1 MKTKKDILFRP
12 QLQED
17 PNLGGDQQ
25 NKANETFN
33 LIQIG
38 GLELFVFG
46 DLIRPDRLWVFV
58 SHGIAES
65 VNDCMDYARS
75 LAARGLLV
83 IGIEHRNHGRRFISD
98 TNRDIYAE
106 GGPTEIIGIVQGTA
120 QDISMSIDLLEA
132 HFGFRSRAI
141 GVTGHSLAGR
151 TALTAFL
158 LDARIDV
165 CASLIA
171 TGDFR
176 QLLQCKYRQ
185 KGLGDREIAT
195 RLNEGFLRLVDK
207 FDPMSNL
214 SKLNNRPLLLTA
226 GETDRVVP
234 LACIELFY
242 KKVKAIYPGG
252 HRLEL
257 KKYPGVAHKVTSGM
271 RAYAAAW
278 LEKWLLN
285 G

>member
-1 MKTKKDILFRP
+1 
-12 QLQED
+12 LQEGH
-17 PNLGGDQQ
+17 NLGRDHQ
-25 NKANETFN
+25 NKANESFN

-46 DLIRPDRLWVFV
+46 DLIQPDRPWVFV
-58 SHGIAES
+58 SHGIAEC
-65 VNDCMDYARS
+65 VYDCIDYARS
-75 LAARGLLV
+75 LVARGLLV
-83 IGIEHRNHGRRFISD
+83 IGIEHRNHGRRFLSD
-98 TNRDIYAE
+98 TNLDIYAE
-106 GGPTEIIGIVQGTA
+106 CGPTEIIGIVHGTA
-120 QDISMSIDLLEA
+120 QDISMAIDLLEV
-132 HFGFRSRAI
+132 HFGFCPRAI

-185 KGLGDREIAT
+185 KGLDEREIT
-195 RLNEGFLRLVDK
+195 SRLNEGFLRLIDK
-207 FDPMSNL
+207 FDPVSNL
-214 SKLNNRPLLLTA
+214 SNLNDRPLLLTT
-226 GETDRVVP
+226 GEVDRVVP
-234 LACIELFY
+234 SACIELFY
-242 KKVKAIYPGG
+242 KKVKAVYSGG

-257 KKYPGVAHKVTSGM
+257 KKYPGVAHKVTSEM
-271 RAYAAAW
+271 RAYAADW